1 MAMYGFVVKMHFI
14 IVHKLRKVGA
24 VSLKT
29 AVTPMEAGLNSQE
42 RQWLRYLA
50 GGFLSTIKKTEDGRY
65 YI

>member
-1 MAMYGFVVKMHFI
+1 MAIYGFVVKMHFI

-29 AVTPMEAGLNSQE
+29 AVTSGLNSQE
-42 RQWLRYLA
+42 HQWLRYLA

>member
-1 MAMYGFVVKMHFI
+1 MHGFVVKIRFI

-29 AVTPMEAGLNSQE
+29 AVTPVEAGLSSQE
-42 RQWLRYLA
+42 CRWLRYLA
-50 GGFLSTIKKTEDGRY
+50 GGFLSTIKKTKDGRY